1 MKQTKCAKQLS
12 CNRQTGATMWTT
24 LSIGLMIGFIAY
36 LAFMLI
42 PVYIDHS
49 IIRGSMQEIVNQ
61 SEFNQMTSKQVL
73 SAIQKRA
80 TIDNIRG
87 FSRDAFKVSREKTGE
102 RFILVDYSKKV
113 SLFGNVSALVE
124 FKEEIRTNNNR

>member
-12 CNRQTGATMWTT
+12 CKRQTGATMWTT

-49 IIRGSMQEIVNQ
+49 IIRGSMQEIANQ
-61 SEFNQMTSKQVL
+61 SEFKQMTSKQIL
-73 SAIQKRA
+73 IAIQKRT

-87 FSRDAFKVSREKTGE
+87 FSSDAFKVSREKSGQ
-102 RFILVDYSKKV
+102 RFIVIDYSKKV

-124 FKEEIRTNNNR
+124 FKEEVRTNR